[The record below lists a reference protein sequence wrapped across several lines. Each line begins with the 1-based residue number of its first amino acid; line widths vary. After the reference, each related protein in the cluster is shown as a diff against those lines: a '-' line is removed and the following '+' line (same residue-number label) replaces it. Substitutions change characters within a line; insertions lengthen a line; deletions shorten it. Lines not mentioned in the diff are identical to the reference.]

1 MHGPTCYIAM
11 ILGFGVRAMK
21 RREFITL
28 LGGVAAAW
36 PLAARAQQLARPAV
50 VAFVHAVI
58 PPAEMAGPD
67 PASPLARAFVHGLR
81 DLGWIEGRT
90 VIIERRSA
98 EGEPQRAPAL
108 FGELASRGVD
118 VIAMGGSRWLREAAQ
133 QATRTIPTVLLF
145 DADPVAEGV
154 VPSLARPGGNLTGV
168 TISTGGEFIGKRL
181 QFLKELAPAV
191 ARVACIASSEVWES
205 YRRNATAA
213 DIPLVF
219 APVDRS
225 EQFDEAFATVVRER
239 ADALVTEGSPIIY
252 VQRLRIV
259 AFAAEH
265 RLPLAANNRESVE
278 EGGLMSYGIKA
289 SGLFSDLALYV
300 DRILNG
306 AKPADLPIQQPT
318 RFDLVINAR
327 TAKALGLSV
336 PLTLQASADEVI
348 E

>member
-1 MHGPTCYIAM
+1 
-11 ILGFGVRAMK
+11 MK
-21 RREFITL
+21 RRELITL
-28 LGGVAAAW
+28 LSSAATW
-36 PLAARAQQLARPAV
+36 PLVARAQPTPRRPI

-58 PPAEMAGPD
+58 APAEMAGSD
-67 PASPLARAFVHGLR
+67 PVSSLARAFVHGLR

-90 VIIERRSA
+90 IVIERRSA
-98 EGEPQRAPAL
+98 EGQPQRAPAI
-108 FGELASRGVD
+108 FAELASRGVD

-133 QATRTIPTVLLF
+133 QATKTIPTVLLF

-181 QFLKELAPAV
+181 QLLKELAPAV
-191 ARVACIASSEVWES
+191 TRVACIASSEVWES
-205 YRRNATAA
+205 YRRSTAA
-213 DIPLVF
+213 TDIAPVF

-225 EQFDEAFATVVRER
+225 EQFEEAFATILRER

-252 VQRLRIV
+252 VQRARIV
-259 AFAAEH
+259 AFAAQH

-289 SGLFSDLALYV
+289 SGLFSDLAIYV
-300 DRILNG
+300 DRILKG
-306 AKPADLPIQQPT
+306 AKASDLPIQQPT
-318 RFDLVINAR
+318 RFELVINAR
-327 TAKALGLSV
+327 TAKALGLTV
-336 PLTLQASADEVI
+336 PPTLLVTADEII